1 MNGSGLVQDLQLR
14 PVGDLLQEV
23 ARLFEEISFT
33 HVFQELNQED
43 DRLSKEGQDLVAG
56 GLFLGK

>member
-1 MNGSGLVQDLQLR
+1 VRDLQLR

-23 ARLFEEISFT
+23 ARLFEEICFT
-33 HVFQELNQED
+33 RVFQELNQEA